1 MANILT
7 KGSLFPPELTNK
19 MFNKVKGKSSLAAL
33 SASEPIPFNGK
44 KEFTFDLDNEVDIV
58 AENGKKSNGGATIEP
73 VTIIP
78 IKFEY
83 GTRVSDE
90 FVDGSEEVQL
100 SYLQAFSDGFAKKIS
115 RGIDIAAMHGI
126 NPRTKETSTVVG
138 DNNFDSKITQ
148 TVQYDAASPD
158 TNVEAAIAMIEGS
171 DGSISGMAM
180 APAFRQALANMK
192 NGTNDRLYPELA
204 WGGNPGTINGLKVD
218 VNNTM
223 SFGASKDMAII
234 GNFEDCFKWGYAK
247 EIPIEVI
254 PYGDPDNTGVDLKG
268 HNQVYLR
275 GEVYVGWGILMPET
289 FARIQ
294 GEGA

>member
-7 KGSLFPPELTNK
+7 KGSLFPPELTNE
-19 MFNKVKGKSSLAAL
+19 MFSKVKGKSSLAAL

-44 KEFTFDLDNEVDIV
+44 TEFTFDLDNEVDIV
-58 AENGKKSNGGATIEP
+58 AENGKKTNGGATIEP
-73 VTIIP
+73 VIVVP

-83 GTRVSDE
+83 GTRISDE
-90 FVDGSEEVQL
+90 FLYGTEEVQL
-100 SYLQAFSDGFAKKIS
+100 SYLQTFSDGFAKKIS
-115 RGIDIAAMHGI
+115 RGIDIAAMHGV
-126 NPRTKETSTVVG
+126 NPRTKEASAVVG
-138 DNNFDSKITQ
+138 NNNFDSKVTQ
-148 TVQYDAASPD
+148 TVQYDAESPD
-158 TNVEAAIAMIEGS
+158 ANVEATIAMIEGS
-171 DGSISGMAM
+171 DGSVSGMAM

-204 WGGNPGTINGLKVD
+204 WGGNPGTINGLNVD
-218 VNNTM
+218 VNNTV
-223 SFGASKDMAII
+223 SFGTSKDMAIV
-234 GNFEDCFKWGYAK
+234 GNFQDCFKWGYAK

-254 PYGDPDNTGVDLKG
+254 PYGDPDNTGMDLKG

-294 GEGA
+294 VEGA